1 MLKEYT
7 KILRNLSIL
16 FDFIVIVSAYYAVGL
31 AGNYI
36 GGFRGTAAHYWF
48 LPLLLLIWSYFLY
61 RFGLYDSFRTR
72 DMLEVVYIIFKAAF
86 FGLII
91 LSGAVYFLKPPDINR
106 NFIALLFII
115 AAFFLYL
122 EKMLLMVIFRSLRR
136 RGYNYRNILLI
147 GSNKRAQR
155 FIDIVRGYAE
165 WGLRIIGIVEEDVS
179 RVGQTIKDIKII
191 GAFKDMPDIIHN
203 NVIDEVIF
211 IVPRS
216 WLDKIKDMLYF
227 CETEGIKVS
236 LGIDLFDLNLAK
248 AKQTDLH
255 GFPLLTFES
264 APSKIWHLFIKRVI
278 DILFSGIGLILLIP
292 IFIIVAILIKL
303 TSAGPVFFK
312 QLRSGRNGRKFN
324 IYKFKTMI
332 NGAEDKLSELL
343 ANNEMNGPVFKMKD
357 DPRITPVGG
366 VLRKLSIDELPQ
378 LWNVFKGDMSLVGPR
393 PGLPSEVDQ
402 YDNWQRRRL
411 SMRPGITCF
420 WQISGRNKITDFDE
434 WMRLDLQYID
444 NWSLWLDLKILL
456 KTTPVVLFGIG
467 AK

>member
-7 KILRNLSIL
+7 KILRNLSVGFDLLVIL
-16 FDFIVIVSAYYAVGL
+16 GSYYAVGWE
-31 AGNYI
+31 GNYI
-36 GGFRGTAAHYWF
+36 GSLKGTAAYYWL
-48 LPLLLLIWSYFLY
+48 LPLLLLIWSYLLY
-61 RFGLYDSFRTR
+61 HFGLYNSFRTK
-72 DMLEVVYIIFKAAF
+72 DILEVVYIIFKAAF

-91 LSGAVYFLKPPDINR
+91 LSGAVYFLKPPNINR
-106 NFIALLFII
+106 NFIALLFM
-115 AAFFLYL
+115 AGTFFLYL
-122 EKMLLMVIFRSLRR
+122 EKILLMVIFRLFRR
-136 RGYNYRNILLI
+136 RGYNYRNILLV

-155 FIDIVRGYAE
+155 FIDLVKEYAE

-179 RVGQTIKDIKII
+179 KVGQIIKDTKII
-191 GAFKDMPDIIHN
+191 GTFKDIPEIMHN

-264 APSKIWHLFIKRVI
+264 APDKIWHLFIKRTA
-278 DILFSGIGLILLIP
+278 DMLFSGIGLLLLAP
-292 IFIIVAILIKL
+292 IFIIVAVLIKL
-303 TSAGPVFFK
+303 TSSGPVFFK
-312 QLRSGRNGRKFN
+312 QLRSGQNGRKFN

-332 NGAEDKLSELL
+332 NGAEDKLSGLL

-357 DPRITPVGG
+357 DPRITPAGR

-378 LWNVFKGDMSLVGPR
+378 LWNVLKGDMSLVGPR
-393 PGLPSEVDQ
+393 PGLPSEVDH

-411 SMRPGITCF
+411 SMRPGITCI
-420 WQISGRNKITDFDE
+420 WQIGGRNKITDFDE
-434 WMRLDLQYID
+434 WMHMDLQYID

-456 KTTPVVLFGIG
+456 KTIPVVVFGIG